1 MKDILRNIALFTL
14 VDYCKENKIDCAGSH
29 LEYAG
34 RYKFRLV
41 SDESGQPLAS
51 VQYSKHSCPL
61 IVGHR

>member
-1 MKDILRNIALFTL
+1 MKDVLRNIALFTL

-34 RYKFRLV
+34 RFKFRLV
-41 SDESGQPLAS
+41 NDESGQPLAS

>member
-14 VDYCKENKIDCAGSH
+14 VDYCKENKIDCSGSH

-34 RYKFRLV
+34 KFKFLLV
-41 SDESGQPLAS
+41 SDESCHPLVS

-61 IVGHR
+61 ISRYQ